1 VRDQRRHAREKVSID
16 AHLFFRGE
24 KSAVIPCKVLDISEG
39 GARVKVGFRCDLPSE
54 VFLVKDEAEIIYE
67 CETVWQKKRTAG
79 LMFRDLC
86 AHAKL
91 QRLLDEMWGAQM
103 IDRRSAKTARPPRT
117 L

>member
-1 VRDQRRHAREKVSID
+1 VRDQRRHARKKVSID
-16 AHLFFRGE
+16 AHLFIRGE
-24 KSAVIPCKVLDISEG
+24 KPAIIPCNVVDISEG
-39 GARVKVGFRCDLPSE
+39 GARVKIGVLYDLPSE

-67 CETVWQKKRTAG
+67 CETVWQKKRAAG

-86 AHAKL
+86 AHSKL

-103 IDRRSAKTARPPRT
+103 IDRHSAKTARQPRS

>member
-1 VRDQRRHAREKVSID
+1 MRDQRRHARKKVSID

-24 KSAVIPCKVLDISEG
+24 EPAIIPCKVVDISEG
-39 GARVKVGFRCDLPSE
+39 GARVKVGVPYDLPSE

-79 LMFRDLC
+79 LMFLDLC
-86 AHAKL
+86 AHSKL
-91 QRLLDEMWGAQM
+91 QRLLDEMWGAKM
-103 IDRRSAKTARPPRT
+103 IDRRSAKTARAPRF